1 MASVLDCAE
10 VVPAGHDEQVAFPDA
25 GLYLPAPHA
34 EHVPPSVPENPEL
47 HRQADT
53 VPLPAEDSEPA
64 GQLIH
69 EPAPEGLYVPATH
82 CVHVPPLVP
91 LCPERKVKL
100 SGLIWQLHAG
110 QLCDCVHTTSSHL
123 RCTSRQ

>member
-1 MASVLDCAE
+1 MALVLDCAE
-10 VVPAGHDEQVAFPDA
+10 LVPAGHDEQVALPEA

-34 EHVPPSVPENPEL
+34 KHVPPSVPENPEL

-53 VPLPAEDSEPA
+53 VPLPEEDSEPA

-69 EPAPEGLYVPATH
+69 EPAPEDLYVPATH

-123 RCTSRQ
+123 L

>member
-1 MASVLDCAE
+1 VASVLDCAE
-10 VVPAGHDEQVAFPDA
+10 VVPAGHDEQAALPEA

-34 EHVPPSVPENPEL
+34 EHVPPTVPENPAL

-82 CVHVPPLVP
+82 SVHCPPLEP
-91 LCPERKVKL
+91 LYPERKVKL
-100 SGLIWQLHAG
+100 SGLIWQLHAV
-110 QLCDCVHTTSSHL
+110 LLRNCIHTTSSHL
-123 RCTSRQ
+123 LYRSRQ